1 MTATLQG
8 RVALVTGGGRGIGKG
23 IALEL
28 ARAGAHVA
36 VNYVVEPELAEAT
49 ARELAALGA
58 GALAVHGDVSLAAD
72 ARALIAAAAERFGRL
87 DILVNNAGYQTWGP
101 FLDITEADWDRVI
114 ATNLKGTF
122 LCTQAA
128 AAYMKDHGGGAVVN
142 IGSGSNKEPFPG
154 LAAYTASKGGI
165 EMLTRV
171 TAVELGPFGIR
182 VNCVAPGA
190 IDVERTRLEAD
201 DFAGKWSRVT
211 PLARIGTPH
220 DVARAVAFL
229 ASDDASFITGQTL
242 FVDGGLFTQ
251 ARWAY
256 EGQ

>member
-1 MTATLQG
+1 VTATLYE

-28 ARAGAHVA
+28 ARAGARVA
-36 VNYVVEPELAEAT
+36 INYVVEPELADAT
-49 ARELAALGA
+49 VKEIAAA
-58 GALAVHGDVSLAAD
+58 GADAFPIYGDVSVAD
-72 ARALIAAAAERFGRL
+72 DVRRMVASTVDRFGRL
-87 DILVNNAGYQTWGP
+87 DILVNNAGFQTWGP
-101 FLDITEADWDRVI
+101 FLDIKEDDWDRVI
-114 ATNLKGTF
+114 ATNLKGAF

-128 AAYMKDHGGGAVVN
+128 AAHMKEHGGGAIVN

-171 TAVELGPFGIR
+171 TAVELGPYKIR

-190 IDVERTRLEAD
+190 IEVERTKLEAD

-211 PLARIGTPH
+211 PLQRIGTPL

-229 ASDDASFITGQTL
+229 AGDEASFITGQTL

-256 EGQ
+256 EDK